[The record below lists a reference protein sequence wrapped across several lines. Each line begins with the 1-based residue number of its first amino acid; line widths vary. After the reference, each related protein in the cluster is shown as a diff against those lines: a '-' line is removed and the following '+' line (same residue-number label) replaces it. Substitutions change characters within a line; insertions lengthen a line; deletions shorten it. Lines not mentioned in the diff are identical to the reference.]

1 MWLLVMFDLPVQTRE
16 DRRLY
21 AGFRNKLLASG
32 FLQLQYSVYGKPCS
46 SEENAMAYR
55 AKVRQWI
62 PPRGHVRMLTL
73 TDKQFGRME
82 VYVGNRRVKA
92 ENQPEQLCFSL
103 AFDDE
108 PEPGAPGFRFEN
120 SLP

>member
-46 SEENAMAYR
+46 SEENAMAVR
-55 AKVRQWI
+55 SRVRQWI
-62 PPRGHVRMLTL
+62 PPRGNVRMLTL

-82 VYVGNRRVKA
+82 VYVGKRRVKA
-92 ENQPEQLCFSL
+92 EGQPEQLSFSF
-103 AFDDE
+103 AFE
-108 PEPGAPGFRFEN
+108 PEAEPGWPGFGFED